1 MRDTPEL
8 VVAAKTGDGDAI
20 AALVERYQRAAIT
33 TAWAITRDFHQA
45 QDISQ
50 ECFVIAFRRLGS
62 LKANEAFGRW
72 LLISVRRAAIHSQKC
87 IAPKLD
93 GLHVTDVPDVQPNWL
108 SEFEDILPL
117 INQLPTH
124 EQEVVRLRYLSDL
137 AVEEIASITGRPVGT
152 VTKQL
157 SRAVARLRSLV
168 LEIEL

>member
-1 MRDTPEL
+1 M
-8 VVAAKTGDGDAI
+8 
-20 AALVERYQRAAIT
+20 
-33 TAWAITRDFHQA
+33 
-45 QDISQ
+45 
-50 ECFVIAFRRLGS
+50 IAFRRLGS